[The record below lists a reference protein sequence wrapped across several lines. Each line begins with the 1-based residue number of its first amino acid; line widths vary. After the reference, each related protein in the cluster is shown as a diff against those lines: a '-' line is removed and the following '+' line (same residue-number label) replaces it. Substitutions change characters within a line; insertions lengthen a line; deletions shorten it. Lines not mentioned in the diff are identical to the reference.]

1 MSLREQRR
9 IQVVIA
15 DDHPVVRE
23 GLRSIL
29 VTAADMEVIGEA
41 GAGAEAVAQ
50 AQALQPEVMLLDIRM
65 PDGNGLAV
73 LNQIKAV
80 SPDTSVIMVTMH
92 DNPDYISR
100 AVAAVAAVAAG
111 YVLKEANRHDLLTAI
126 RTVLNPSAAPTPV
139 LLSKSQRVPFNAAQ
153 MAAPS
158 GPASL
163 SPVERELL
171 LLLAD
176 GLSNKEISLQLR
188 CSLGTVK
195 NYLQHIFT
203 TLQVSDRTRAVV
215 EAIRLG
221 LIDP

>member
-1 MSLREQRR
+1 MSLAQQYR
-9 IQVVIA
+9 IRVVIA

-23 GLRSIL
+23 GLRSLIL
-29 VTAADMEVIGEA
+29 TAADMEVVGEA
-41 GAGAEAVAQ
+41 GTGAEAVAQ

-65 PDGNGLAV
+65 PDGNGLAA
-73 LNQIKAV
+73 LNQIKAA

-100 AVAAVAAVAAG
+100 AIAAGAAG
-111 YVLKEANRHDLLTAI
+111 YVLKAANRQDFLTAI

-139 LLSKSQRVPFNAAQ
+139 LLSRTQRVAFNAARTT
-153 MAAPS
+153 
-158 GPASL
+158 ASPGAVVL
-163 SPVERELL
+163 SPVEHELL

-176 GLSNKEISLQLR
+176 GLSNKEISARLR

-195 NYLQHIFT
+195 NYLQNLFS

>member
-1 MSLREQRR
+1 MSQRERER

-23 GLRSIL
+23 GLRSLIL
-29 VTAADMEVIGEA
+29 TAADMEVVGEA
-41 GAGAEAVAQ
+41 GTGAEAVER
-50 AQALQPEVMLLDIRM
+50 AQALQPEIMLLDIRM
-65 PDGNGLAV
+65 PGGNGLAV
-73 LNQIKAV
+73 LRQIKAV

-100 AVAAVAAVAAG
+100 AIAAGAAG
-111 YVLKEANRHDLLTAI
+111 YVLKEASRQDFLTAI
-126 RTVLNPSAAPTPV
+126 RTVLKPSAAPTPV
-139 LLSKSQRVPFNAAQ
+139 LLSKTQRAAFNAVQAS
-153 MAAPS
+153 APS
-158 GPASL
+158 GAVSI

-176 GLSNKEISLQLR
+176 GLSNKEISARLR

-195 NYLQHIFT
+195 NYLQNLFN

-221 LIDP
+221 LIEP

>member
-23 GLRSIL
+23 GLRSVL
-29 VTAADMEVIGEA
+29 LTAADMEVIGEA
-41 GAGAEAVAQ
+41 GTGAEAVAQ

-100 AVAAVAAVAAG
+100 AVAAGAAG

-153 MAAPS
+153 TAAPS
-158 GPASL
+158 GPTSL
-163 SPVERELL
+163 SSVERELL

>member
-1 MSLREQRR
+1 MSLAQQYR
-9 IQVVIA
+9 IRVVIA

-23 GLRSIL
+23 GLRSLIL
-29 VTAADMEVIGEA
+29 TAADMEVVGEA
-41 GAGAEAVAQ
+41 GTGAEAVAQ

-73 LNQIKAV
+73 LNQIKAA

-100 AVAAVAAVAAG
+100 AIAAGAAG
-111 YVLKEANRHDLLTAI
+111 YVLKAANRQDFLTAI

-139 LLSKSQRVPFNAAQ
+139 LLSRTQRVAFNAARTT
-153 MAAPS
+153 
-158 GPASL
+158 ASPGAVVL
-163 SPVERELL
+163 SPVEHELL

-176 GLSNKEISLQLR
+176 GLSNKEISARLR

-195 NYLQHIFT
+195 NYLQNLFS

>member
-29 VTAADMEVIGEA
+29 VTAADMEVVGEA
-41 GAGAEAVAQ
+41 GTGAEAVAQ

-65 PDGNGLAV
+65 PDGNGLEV

-80 SPDTSVIMVTMH
+80 SPDTSVVMVTMH

-100 AVAAVAAVAAG
+100 AVAAGAAG
-111 YVLKEANRHDLLTAI
+111 YVIKEANRHELLTAI

-153 MAAPS
+153 TSAPS

-203 TLQVSDRTRAVV
+203 CAVQGAILQRVRIPSGNCRSSR
-215 EAIRLG
+215 
-221 LIDP
+221 

>member
-23 GLRSIL
+23 GLRSVL
-29 VTAADMEVIGEA
+29 LTAADMEVIGEA
-41 GAGAEAVAQ
+41 GTGAEAVAQ

-100 AVAAVAAVAAG
+100 AVAAGAAG

-153 MAAPS
+153 TAAPS
-158 GPASL
+158 GPTSL
-163 SPVERELL
+163 SSVERQLL

>member
-1 MSLREQRR
+1 MSLAQQHR
-9 IQVVIA
+9 IRVVIA

-23 GLRSIL
+23 GLRSL
-29 VTAADMEVIGEA
+29 LLTSADMEVVGEA
-41 GAGAEAVAQ
+41 GTGAEAVAQ

-65 PDGNGLAV
+65 PGGNGLAV
-73 LNQIKAV
+73 LNQIKAA

-100 AVAAVAAVAAG
+100 AIAAGAAG
-111 YVLKEANRHDLLTAI
+111 YVLKAANRQDFLTAI

-139 LLSKSQRVPFNAAQ
+139 LLSRTQRVAFNAARTT
-153 MAAPS
+153 APP
-158 GPASL
+158 GAVVL
-163 SPVERELL
+163 SPVEHELL

-176 GLSNKEISLQLR
+176 GLSNKEISTRLR

-195 NYLQHIFT
+195 NYLQNLFS

-221 LIDP
+221 LIEP

>member
-1 MSLREQRR
+1 MSLEERNR

-23 GLRSIL
+23 GLRSL
-29 VTAADMEVIGEA
+29 LLTAADMEVIGEA
-41 GAGAEAVAQ
+41 GTGAEAVVQ

-65 PDGNGLAV
+65 PGGNGLAV
-73 LNQIKAV
+73 LKQIKAV
-80 SPDTSVIMVTMH
+80 SPHTSVIMVTMH

-100 AVAAVAAVAAG
+100 AIAAGAAG
-111 YVLKEANRHDLLTAI
+111 YVLKEASRQDFLTAI
-126 RTVLNPSAAPTPV
+126 RTVLKPSAAPTPV
-139 LLSKSQRVPFNAAQ
+139 LLSKTQRGAFSGAQ
-153 MAAPS
+153 TSAPS
-158 GPASL
+158 GAVSI
-163 SPVERELL
+163 SSVERELL

-176 GLSNKEISLQLR
+176 GLSNKEISARLR

-195 NYLQHIFT
+195 NYLQNLFN

-221 LIDP
+221 LIEP

>member
-1 MSLREQRR
+1 MSLAQQHR
-9 IQVVIA
+9 IRVVIA

-23 GLRSIL
+23 GLRSL
-29 VTAADMEVIGEA
+29 LLTSADMEVVGEA
-41 GAGAEAVAQ
+41 GTGAEAVAQ

-73 LNQIKAV
+73 LNRIKAA

-100 AVAAVAAVAAG
+100 AIAAGAAG
-111 YVLKEANRHDLLTAI
+111 YVLKAANRQDFLTAI

-139 LLSKSQRVPFNAAQ
+139 LLSRTQRVAFNAARTT
-153 MAAPS
+153 
-158 GPASL
+158 ASPGAVVL
-163 SPVERELL
+163 SPVEHELL

-176 GLSNKEISLQLR
+176 GLSNKEISTRLR

-195 NYLQHIFT
+195 NYLQNLFS

-221 LIDP
+221 LIEP

>member
-1 MSLREQRR
+1 MSLAEQPR

-29 VTAADMEVIGEA
+29 LTASDIEVIGEA
-41 GAGAEAVAQ
+41 GTGAEAVAQ
-50 AQALQPEVMLLDIRM
+50 AEALRPEIMLLDIRM
-65 PDGNGLAV
+65 PKGNGLAV
-73 LNQIKAV
+73 LSQIKEV

-92 DNPDYISR
+92 DNPEFISR
-100 AVAAVAAVAAG
+100 AIAAGAAG
-111 YVLKEANRHDLLTAI
+111 YVLKEASRHDLLTAI
-126 RTVLNPSAAPTPV
+126 HTVLKPSAAPTPV
-139 LLSKSQRVPFNAAQ
+139 LLSRTQRVGFTTSQA
-153 MAAPS
+153 AAPT
-158 GPASL
+158 GGLFL

-176 GLSNKEISLQLR
+176 GLSNKEISVHLR

-195 NYLQHIFT
+195 NYLQNIFT

-221 LIDP
+221 LIEP

>member
-1 MSLREQRR
+1 MNLEERDR

-23 GLRSIL
+23 GLRSL
-29 VTAADMEVIGEA
+29 LLTSVDMEVVGEA
-41 GAGAEAVAQ
+41 GTGAEAVAQ

-80 SPDTSVIMVTMH
+80 SPNTSVIMVTMH

-100 AVAAVAAVAAG
+100 AVAAGAAG
-111 YVLKEANRHDLLTAI
+111 YVLKEANRQDFLTAI
-126 RTVLNPSAAPTPV
+126 RTVLQSSAGPTPV

-153 MAAPS
+153 ASS
-158 GPASL
+158 GVVSL
-163 SPVERELL
+163 SPVEHELL

-176 GLSNKEISLQLR
+176 GLSNKEISARLR

-195 NYLQHIFT
+195 NYLQNLYG

-221 LIDP
+221 LIEP

>member
-23 GLRSIL
+23 GLRSVL
-29 VTAADMEVIGEA
+29 LTAADMEVIGEA
-41 GAGAEAVAQ
+41 GTGAEAVAQ

-92 DNPDYISR
+92 DNPDYIFR
-100 AVAAVAAVAAG
+100 AVAAGAAG

-139 LLSKSQRVPFNAAQ
+139 LLSRSQRVPFNAAQ
-153 MAAPS
+153 RRRRPAP
-158 GPASL
+158 
-163 SPVERELL
+163 RR
-171 LLLAD
+171 LAR
-176 GLSNKEISLQLR
+176 SNAKSAQRNQLAVALQLGHR
-188 CSLGTVK
+188 PPAGFRPHPRGCRS
-195 NYLQHIFT
+195 YPP
-203 TLQVSDRTRAVV
+203 RAH
-215 EAIRLG
+215 
-221 LIDP
+221 

>member
-1 MSLREQRR
+1 MSQGERER
-9 IQVVIA
+9 IQIVIA

-23 GLRSIL
+23 GLRSL
-29 VTAADMEVIGEA
+29 LLTAADMETVGEA
-41 GAGAEAVAQ
+41 SSGAEAVER

-65 PDGNGLAV
+65 PGGNGLAV
-73 LNQIKAV
+73 LKQIKAV
-80 SPDTSVIMVTMH
+80 SPHTSVIMVTMH

-100 AVAAVAAVAAG
+100 AIAAGAAG

-126 RTVLNPSAAPTPV
+126 RTVLRPSAGSTPV
-139 LLSKSQRVPFNAAQ
+139 LLSKSQRVAFDAAQ
-153 MAAPS
+153 TSAPA
-158 GPASL
+158 GAASL
-163 SPVERELL
+163 SAVERELL

-176 GLSNKEISLQLR
+176 GLSNKEISAQLR

-195 NYLQHIFT
+195 NYLQNIFT
-203 TLQVSDRTRAVV
+203 TLRVSDRTRAVV

>member
-23 GLRSIL
+23 GLRSVL
-29 VTAADMEVIGEA
+29 LTAADMEVIGEA
-41 GAGAEAVAQ
+41 GTGAEAVAQ

-92 DNPDYISR
+92 DNPDYIFR
-100 AVAAVAAVAAG
+100 AVAAGAAG

-139 LLSKSQRVPFNAAQ
+139 LLSRSQRVPFNAAQ
-153 MAAPS
+153 TAPPS

>member
-1 MSLREQRR
+1 MSLAEQRR

-29 VTAADMEVIGEA
+29 RTAADMEVIGEA
-41 GAGAEAVAQ
+41 GSGAEAVAQ
-50 AQALQPEVMLLDIRM
+50 ARGLQPEVMLLDIRM

-73 LNQIKAV
+73 LEQIKAV

-100 AVAAVAAVAAG
+100 AIAAGAAG
-111 YVLKEANRHDLLTAI
+111 YVLKEASRHDLLMAI
-126 RTVLNPSAAPTPV
+126 RTVLKPSAAPTPV
-139 LLSKSQRVPFNAAQ
+139 LLSKSQRVAFAASQ
-153 MAAPS
+153 TSAPS

-176 GLSNKEISLQLR
+176 GFSNKEISLRLR

-215 EAIRLG
+215 KAIRLG
-221 LIDP
+221 LIEP

>member
-1 MSLREQRR
+1 MSQAERNR
-9 IQVVIA
+9 IRVVIA

-23 GLRSIL
+23 GLRSL
-29 VTAADMEVIGEA
+29 LLTAADVEVVGEA
-41 GAGAEAVAQ
+41 GNGAEAVAR

-65 PDGNGLAV
+65 PGGNGLAV
-73 LNQIKAV
+73 LSQIKAA
-80 SPDTSVIMVTMH
+80 SPDTSVVMVTMH

-100 AVAAVAAVAAG
+100 AIAAGAAG
-111 YVLKEANRHDLLTAI
+111 YVLKEANRQDFLTAI
-126 RTVLNPSAAPTPV
+126 RTVLKPSAAATPV
-139 LLSKSQRVPFNAAQ
+139 LLSKTQRVAFDAAQ
-153 MAAPS
+153 TSVPPGAVA
-158 GPASL
+158 L

-176 GLSNKEISLQLR
+176 GLSNKEISIQLR

-195 NYLQHIFT
+195 NYLQNLFN

-221 LIDP
+221 LIEP

>member
-1 MSLREQRR
+1 MSLRERDR

-23 GLRSIL
+23 GLRSL
-29 VTAADMEVIGEA
+29 LMTSADMEVVGEA
-41 GAGAEAVAQ
+41 GTGAEAVAQ

-80 SPDTSVIMVTMH
+80 SSATSVIMVTMH

-100 AVAAVAAVAAG
+100 AIAAGAAG
-111 YVLKEANRHDLLTAI
+111 YVLKEANRQDFLTAI

-139 LLSKSQRVPFNAAQ
+139 LLSKSQRVAFDAAQ
-153 MAAPS
+153 TSASS
-158 GPASL
+158 GAVSL
-163 SPVERELL
+163 NPVERELL
-171 LLLAD
+171 FLLAD
-176 GLSNKEISLQLR
+176 GLSNKEISVQLR

-195 NYLQHIFT
+195 NYLQNLFN

-221 LIDP
+221 LIEP

>member
-23 GLRSIL
+23 GLRSVL
-29 VTAADMEVIGEA
+29 LTAADMEVIGEA
-41 GAGAEAVAQ
+41 GTGTEAVAQ

-73 LNQIKAV
+73 LSQIKAV

-92 DNPDYISR
+92 DNPEYISR
-100 AVAAVAAVAAG
+100 AIAAGAAG

-126 RTVLNPSAAPTPV
+126 RTVLKPSAAPTPV
-139 LLSKSQRVPFNAAQ
+139 LLSKSQRMPFNATHTP
-153 MAAPS
+153 APS